1 VRSLVRR
8 LMAYMGRADKE
19 PPKPKHPVSTEAERR
34 EALRR
39 LEEQRVR
46 ILAIDVAVDVH
57 GRGR

>member
-1 VRSLVRR
+1 
-8 LMAYMGRADKE
+8 MGRADKE